1 MLKPI
6 PALKDNY
13 IWVYGRENCPVIVV
27 DITEIDRLLPF
38 LRENKFGVEAVLLT
52 HKHDDHVGGVAAFKR
67 YFPDV
72 PVYGPQECADKGATH
87 IINEGEIVTPHY
99 RIRVIPTGG
108 HTPQHVSYVTDGH
121 LFCGDTLF
129 SAGCGRVFTGNY
141 AQMYDSV
148 QRLKNLP
155 DDTLVCP
162 AHEYTLSNLA
172 FAESVLDDKSA
183 VKNQQV
189 FVARLRAQNR
199 PSLPTTLTL
208 EKQINPFLIAENP
221 AQFEAWRK
229 AKDQF

>member
-6 PALKDNY
+6 SALNDNY

-27 DITEIDRLLPF
+27 DITEIEPLLPF
-38 LRENKFGVEAVLLT
+38 LRENKFAVEAVLLT

-72 PVYGPQECADKGATH
+72 PVYGPQECADKGATR
-87 IINEGEIVTPHY
+87 IVNEGEIVTANY

-108 HTPQHVSYVTDGH
+108 HTAQHVSYVTDGC

-141 AQMYDSV
+141 GQMYDSV
-148 QRLKNLP
+148 QRLKTLP

-162 AHEYTLSNLA
+162 AHEYTLANLA
-172 FAESVLDDKSA
+172 FAESVMKDKSA
-183 VKNQQV
+183 VKNQRV
-189 FVARLRAQNR
+189 LVEKKRAENR
-199 PSLPTTLTL
+199 PSVPTTLGL

-221 AQFEAWRK
+221 AQFETWRK